1 MYLLTK
7 ISSAHLSYYMLCFS
21 SLKCPSNDMVPP
33 LCRIIAPTKREK
45 KMWPNFLQ
53 FYLGFFFLGR
63 NVFQGSSI
71 RYFFITS
78 KCRDCLIP
86 PLQRYHYKSTPDGQL
101 TYLHVEQA
109 LGLGTK
115 NMLNFL
121 INLFTSRNGFLS
133 MSFKST
139 SSSIFLHPKYYL
151 HVVLRTFFIRL
162 SKCALYPKQILLFTI
177 SLWNNVIMFLGDLSN
192 QQVQKITPLIFIML
206 NNYLQL

>member
-1 MYLLTK
+1 MTW
-7 ISSAHLSYYMLCFS
+7 F
-21 SLKCPSNDMVPP
+21 P
-33 LCRIIAPTKREK
+33 LCAELLHRQKGRKNVDKLYAIFFGSFFSRSTKS
-45 KMWPNFLQ
+45 FSGQ
-53 FYLGFFFLGR
+53 QHLG
-63 NVFQGSSI
+63 I
-71 RYFFITS
+71 FFITS

-151 HVVLRTFFIRL
+151 HVVLRTFFFIRL
-162 SKCALYPKQILLFTI
+162 SK
-177 SLWNNVIMFLGDLSN
+177 
-192 QQVQKITPLIFIML
+192 
-206 NNYLQL
+206 

>member
-33 LCRIIAPTKREK
+33 FVQNYCTDKKGEK
-45 KMWPNFLQ
+45 NVAKLFAIL
-53 FYLGFFFLGR
+53 FGFFFQ
-63 NVFQGSSI
+63 VEMFFQGSSI